1 MNRHYI
7 LIISC
12 LLFSAS
18 TIQAQ
23 IAQLNPKI
31 VTVRQY
37 EKEAN
42 KAFEIRDYNSA
53 LEYYLI
59 ILKDQPTR
67 TDLFWNTAEA
77 ARQTRHYTVA
87 YKYFES
93 LNQTDLAK
101 NYPQLTFKRAMV
113 KKSLGE
119 YEGAIT
125 LFKAFMAGVPIA
137 GTTNANDL
145 IKEAQAEIE
154 ACEWAKPIAESK
166 PTYNLVHLD
175 NTVNSNYTDIA
186 PVQHN
191 NTLYYTSAYFANESN
206 KPVTHIY
213 RLAANGKPENL
224 DINSNTEGE
233 YTAHFAL
240 NTEGSRV
247 YYNIGT
253 MRNKTEFHAEI
264 YYRDK
269 GANGVWKAPV
279 RLPDTINTQMYT
291 ATQPNIGFDKA
302 TGREVLY
309 FVSDR
314 PGGKGGLDIWYSDID
329 AQGNFSIPKN
339 LSEVNT
345 AKDDITPFYFN
356 KAQILFFSTEGYKTM
371 GGFDVFYVNKNETG
385 NWSTPTPGGFP
396 LNSSYDETY
405 YSISG
410 ETGRSYF
417 VSNRKGGN
425 CISPDKDCVCNDI
438 YNYDIKLD
446 LKAETF
452 LATTGEA
459 LKGCEVEL
467 YDVDSKTSIKLTL
480 NNEGN
485 NFDFPLDLNKNYR
498 LIGMKEGHIPD
509 TAYFNTNGIWQTTTI
524 YKRLELKPNLKLNV
538 YVFDKISKAPLEGA
552 RVDMREASTGKLV
565 LSEILIGNSFTTNK
579 IEFGKSYWLY
589 GTKETYDSDS
599 SLLVIDAYGT
609 SKRYEYSDSLYLKPF
624 SGLPLTLFFDDDH
637 PNPRTWDS
645 LTYLT
650 YDDTYRGYILKER
663 EYLSAF
669 YGANPNVSFA
679 KANEI
684 SIFFSDSIKNHYKK
698 LMDFSE
704 LLVKYMKIGKTVEI
718 AIEGFA
724 SPLAASDYNKNLT
737 SRRIKSLINHFYEYD
752 NKALLSYINDKK
764 LLIKLI
770 PYGETKARKGVSDNF
785 NDKRNSIYSVPAMR
799 ERKVEIKDIKQ
810 LTDEEIKSLSYY
822 DPKTSFNGYWDFDRQ
837 ISFLGKSIAPEA
849 SLEGG
854 KTLTIKGAPK
864 TGTSVLSDIPTS
876 YSKGVKP
883 PQNSAAKQ
891 RHEFVLVDSYTGAII
906 SKDAE
911 VNAFEANNEKNSDK
925 AKRKGSNYRM
935 DLAGNKNY
943 IVKGSAIGY
952 STSSSTLYGRNT
964 PKGINEGVDV
974 VRDTLFLTPFNGLP
988 LPLYFNND
996 RPDPNTTKVRAT
1008 EPYNKSYK
1016 EYYGE
1021 KRNFIS
1027 QYIELLAKNGSVPM
1041 AINEMQQFFDEDVKV
1056 GFEKMTGFVSI
1067 MKTYLKQGKRLD
1079 IIIEGYA
1086 SPLANASYNEYLT
1099 SRRINSVVKFLSSYS
1114 GGSLSK
1120 YIKNG
1125 QLTLR
1130 IRPLG
1135 ESEAAINVSDDTNDP
1150 IRSIYSLEASKERR
1164 VVIKDIIIRQD

>member
-7 LIISC
+7 LIIAC
-12 LLFSAS
+12 LLFTAS

-59 ILKDQPTR
+59 ILKDEPTR
-67 TDLFWNTAEA
+67 TDLFWNTAES

-93 LNQTDLAK
+93 LNQPDLAK

-113 KKSLGE
+113 KKSLGN
-119 YEGAIT
+119 YEDAVT
-125 LFKAFMAGVPIA
+125 LFKAYIASSQIA
-137 GTTNANDL
+137 GTTNANDF

-166 PTYNLVHLD
+166 PAYDLVHLD
-175 NTVNSNYTDIA
+175 NNVNSNYTDIA
-186 PVQHN
+186 PVQYG
-191 NTLYYTSAYFANESN
+191 NTLYYTSAYFANETN

-213 RLAANGKPENL
+213 KLDSKGKTENL
-224 DINSNTEGE
+224 DINSTVDGQ

-247 YYNIGT
+247 YYNVGT
-253 MRNKTEFHAEI
+253 MRNKTDFHAEI

-269 GANGVWKAPV
+269 DANGVWKAPV

-329 AQGNFSIPKN
+329 AQGNAGIPKN
-339 LSEVNT
+339 LSNVNT

-385 NWSTPTPGGFP
+385 NWSTPTSGGFP

-459 LKGCEVEL
+459 LKGCQVEL
-467 YDVDSKTSIKLTL
+467 YDVDSKKSINLIL

-538 YVFDKISKAPLEGA
+538 YVFDKLSLVPLDGA
-552 RVDMREASTGKLV
+552 QVDMREASTGKLV
-565 LSEILIGNSFTTNK
+565 LSEILKGNSFTTNK

-589 GTKETYDSDS
+589 GTKDTYISDS

-624 SGLPLTLFFDDDH
+624 NGLPLTLFFDDDH
-637 PNPRTWDS
+637 PNPRAWDS
-645 LTYLT
+645 ITNLT
-650 YDDTYRGYILKER
+650 YDQTYKGYILKEK
-663 EYLSAF
+663 EYLTAF
-669 YGANPNVSFA
+669 YGVKNGKVSFA
-679 KANEI
+679 QANEI
-684 SIFFSDSIKNHYKK
+684 SNFFADSIRNHYAK
-698 LMDFSE
+698 LMEFSV
-704 LLVKYMKIGKTVEI
+704 LLEKYMKRGKNFEI
-718 AIEGFA
+718 VIEGFA
-724 SPLAASDYNKNLT
+724 SPLAASDYNKLLT
-737 SRRIKSLINHFYEYD
+737 SRRIISLINHFHEY
-752 NKALLSYINDKK
+752 NNRILHPYINNKK
-764 LLIKLI
+764 LAIRVI
-770 PYGETKARKGVSDNF
+770 PFGESKARKGVSDDF
-785 NDKRNSIYSVPAMR
+785 NDKRNSIYSVAAMR
-799 ERKVEIKDIKQ
+799 ERKVEIKEINQ
-810 LTDEEIKSLSYY
+810 LTDEEMKNLSFY
-822 DPKTSFNGYWDFDRQ
+822 DPKSSLNSYWDFDKYL
-837 ISFLGKSIAPEA
+837 SFLDKSLSPEA

-854 KTLTIKGAPK
+854 KSLTPKGTPK
-864 TGTSVLSDIPTS
+864 TGTSVTPAE
-876 YSKGVKP
+876 YSTVVKP
-883 PQNSAAKQ
+883 NKNNAAKQ
-891 RHEFVLVDSYTGAII
+891 RHEFVLVDTYTGEII
-906 SKDAE
+906 TNDAE
-911 VNAFEANNEKNSDK
+911 VKAFESNNDKNIGK
-925 AKRKGSNYRM
+925 AKRKGSNYRI
-935 DLAGNKNY
+935 DLAGDKNY
-943 IVKGSAIGY
+943 IVKGSSTGY
-952 STSSSTLYGRNT
+952 NAATATFYGNNTSVVTVSG
-964 PKGINEGVDV
+964 DV

-996 RPDPNTTKVRAT
+996 RPNPNSTKVVAT
-1008 EPYNKSYK
+1008 ETYDKSYK
-1016 EYYGE
+1016 DYYGQ

-1027 QYIELLAKNGSVPM
+1027 QYTQLLAKNGSVPM
-1041 AINEMQQFFDEDVKV
+1041 AINEMQQFFDTDIKV
-1056 GFEKMTGFVSI
+1056 GFEKLTGYVSI
-1067 MKTYLKQGKRLD
+1067 MKTYLKKGKH
-1079 IIIEGYA
+1079 IEIVIEGYA

-1114 GGSLSK
+1114 SGSLSK

-1125 QLTLR
+1125 QLDLR
-1130 IRPLG
+1130 IKPLG
-1135 ESEAAINVSDDTNDP
+1135 ESESASNVSDDNNDP
-1150 IRSIYSLEASKERR
+1150 VRSIYSLEASKERR
-1164 VVIKDIIIRQD
+1164 VVIKDILIKQD

>member
-7 LIISC
+7 LFIAC

-59 ILKDQPTR
+59 ILKDQPAR
-67 TDLFWNTAEA
+67 TDLFWNTAES

-93 LNQTDLAK
+93 LNQSDLAK

-119 YEGAIT
+119 YEGAVT
-125 LFKAFMAGVPIA
+125 LFKAFIAGVPIA

-154 ACEWAKPIAESK
+154 ACEWAKPIAEST
-166 PTYNLVHLD
+166 PTYDLVHLD

-191 NTLYYTSAYFANESN
+191 NTLYYTSAYFEEETA
-206 KPVTHIY
+206 KPVTRIY
-213 RLAANGKPENL
+213 RLDTKGKPELL
-224 DINSNTEGE
+224 DINSTVKDE

-253 MRNKTEFHAEI
+253 MRNKTDFHAEI

-269 GANGVWKAPV
+269 DANGSWKAPV

-329 AQGNFSIPKN
+329 AQGNFGIPKN
-339 LSEVNT
+339 LSDVNT

-371 GGFDVFYVNKNETG
+371 GGFDVFYVNKNETS

-459 LKGCEVEL
+459 LKGCQVEL

-650 YDDTYRGYILKER
+650 YDDTYKGYILKER

-724 SPLAASDYNKNLT
+724 SPLADSVYNKLLT

-770 PYGETKARKGVSDNF
+770 PYGETKARKGVSDDF
-785 NDKRNSIYSVPAMR
+785 NDKRNSIYSISAMR

-822 DPKTSFNGYWDFDRQ
+822 DPKASFNSYWDFDRQ
-837 ISFLGKSIAPEA
+837 ISFLGKSITPEA

-854 KTLTIKGAPK
+854 KSLTQKGAPK
-864 TGTSVLSDIPTS
+864 TGTSVPSDIPTS
-876 YSKGVKP
+876 YSKGVKL

-906 SKDAE
+906 SNDAE
-911 VNAFEANNEKNSDK
+911 VKAFEANNEKNSDK
-925 AKRKGSNYRM
+925 AKRKGSNYRI

-943 IVKGSAIGY
+943 IVKGSALGY
-952 STSSSTLYGRNT
+952 STSSSTLYGNNVRR
-964 PKGINEGVDV
+964 EGVDV

-1008 EPYNKSYK
+1008 ESYNKSFK
-1016 EYYGE
+1016 EYYDE

-1027 QYIELLAKNGSVPM
+1027 QYTQLLAKNGSVPM
-1041 AINEMQQFFDEDVKV
+1041 AVNEMEQFFDEDVKV

-1067 MKTYLKQGKRLD
+1067 MKTYLRQGKRLD
-1079 IIIEGYA
+1079 VIIEGYA

-1099 SRRINSVVKFLSSYS
+1099 SRRINSVVKFLSTYS

-1135 ESEAAINVSDDTNDP
+1135 ESEAATNVSDDNNDP

-1164 VVIKDIIIRQD
+1164 VVIKDVIIRQD